1 MTYKMSKFCTKP
13 PSLSDD
19 STYPSPNAYLRPLNF
34 LTRLM
39 EAAIKTFSKDQ
50 LNWVQAMKAPSFRR
64 KLFITFGGC
73 LVCLSVLPFFFQI
86 IEARQGIVLND
97 PVLEALPARD
107 VSLGIFSILWG
118 TGLWMLIKA
127 IKSPHL
133 ALLFF
138 CAFCIF
144 LCSRFITISLVPLD
158 TPPNLIPLAD
168 PLSNSFY
175 GQSFITKDLF
185 YSGHT
190 ASQFLFFF
198 CFEKRR
204 DKIIALLCGIVIGI
218 LILIQHIH
226 YTVDVVAAPF
236 FAFLCYFVAKKLV
249 SN

>member
-1 MTYKMSKFCTKP
+1 
-13 PSLSDD
+13 
-19 STYPSPNAYLRPLNF
+19 
-34 LTRLM
+34 M
-39 EAAIKTFSKDQ
+39 EAAIKSFSKDQ
-50 LNWVQAMKAPSFRR
+50 LNWVQAMKNPSFRR

-107 VSLGIFSILWG
+107 VSIGIFSILWG

-127 IKSPHL
+127 IKSPQL
-133 ALLFF
+133 AVLFF

-204 DKIIALLCGIVIGI
+204 DKLIALLCGIIIGV